1 MFTRLDLPTVLL
13 FYDTTLLAGTLA
25 IAHVRRSSCRPD
37 GLMALAWAYLML
49 AVGAVLAWKGEEAAL
64 PAAFWTHG
72 SLLLG
77 LAGYALFY
85 VGIRAMSG
93 RRGMPAWWLVA
104 PVLVCFVAGL
114 VTGFPLDNS
123 SRAGAFHAAAVLSLA
138 NSAYAMFRNY
148 RVEALPSSRILAAL
162 LALSGIVYGIRLTFI
177 VTGTAASAG
186 FALAFFIQM
195 FCHFGIALMVATIS
209 KERAEVRLA
218 RLAETD
224 PLTGVGNRRWL
235 TSRLPRQLRANSAI
249 LQLDLDRFKLINDQ
263 FGHGAGDTV
272 LVAFANCVKAQL
284 RESDLLARTG
294 GEEFVVF
301 APDVSEAA
309 AQAIAERLRACVEQL
324 QVTDNGTRLPVS
336 TSIGVAWVAAPAV
349 PASACLSK
357 ADEMLYEAKRS
368 GRNRVAFSRV
378 SAQPQAGAA

>member
-1 MFTRLDLPTVLL
+1 MFSRLDLPTVLL
-13 FYDTTLLAGTLA
+13 FYDTTLLAGALA
-25 IAHVRRSSCRPD
+25 IVHVRRSSCRPE
-37 GLMALAWAYLML
+37 GLRGLACAYLML
-49 AVGAVLAWKGEEAAL
+49 AAGAILAWKGEEAAL
-64 PAAFWTHG
+64 PAAVWTHG

-77 LAGYALFY
+77 LAGYAAFY
-85 VGIRAMSG
+85 AGIRAMAG
-93 RRGMPAWWLVA
+93 RRGVSEWWLFA
-104 PVLVCFVAGL
+104 PVLVCFVAGW
-114 VTGFPLDNS
+114 VTGFPLDNL

-138 NSAYAMFRNY
+138 SSAYAMLRNY

-162 LALSGIVYGIRLTFI
+162 LALSGIVYGVRLTFI

-235 TSRLPRQLRANSAI
+235 TSRLPKQLRANSAI

-263 FGHGAGDTV
+263 FGHAAGDAV
-272 LVAFANCVKAQL
+272 LVAFADCVRSQL

-301 APDVSEAA
+301 TPDVSEAMA
-309 AQAIAERLRACVEQL
+309 HAIAERLRACVERL
-324 QVTDNGTRLPVS
+324 QITDHGTPLPVS
-336 TSIGVAWVAAPAV
+336 TSIGVAWVAAPAA

-357 ADEMLYEAKRS
+357 ADDMLYEAKRG

-378 SAQPQAGAA
+378 SGHPQAVA